1 MNDEMISEVAT
12 AVTDATVAANSEEVS
27 SSTMIIDE
35 LLIEEISI
43 DGMCGVY

>member
-1 MNDEMISEVAT
+1 MNNESTTETSSTHSADQATSEVG
-12 AVTDATVAANSEEVS
+12 
-27 SSTMIIDE
+27 IIDE